1 MIALREPLLD
11 LDPDDDR
18 TTLLTNEVDSAAEA
32 VELPG

>member
-1 MIALREPLLD
+1 MIASHPPNLD

-18 TTLLTNEVDSAAEA
+18 EKFPRNGADGPLAA